1 MKLENG
7 LELIFVPNKSCHSVN
22 IGLYFFG
29 GAAHESKAEYGI
41 HHFLEHMF
49 FRRLS
54 ELSQAELYSSLNRI
68 GATMRGVSYQ
78 NILRFDI
85 LVSPYRCKE
94 ALDIILKF
102 FSDFSWSQDEVD
114 SERQVILNQIFFS
127 CDESFYKRTEREYLK
142 GTGFE
147 RPIMGSEKS
156 VKHITCD
163 QLNALKKK
171 FAVSE
176 NAVVVV
182 TGNADDGFKDYC
194 FQRFSEVEKSDGSRT
209 EMVCNL
215 PKNFF
220 TRKRSVTVFPTD
232 GDLCEIVFSF
242 DISNDLRDKF
252 LSPFVLQ
259 AFAVGNGAMLPFVI
273 REEKHFTDEVYFS
286 LEEYPSFSR
295 GCISFLVKDEKL
307 LPCLK
312 ETVNAMLKF
321 KVDDSPAYFRE
332 TVPFYTDNAAFSKDN
347 IRDYN
352 FEIAWKKMNYNIR
365 EDFIEKEKA
374 FFKSITVNDF
384 NLAKANIF
392 TSSRISAAVQCSLSS
407 EKEVSA
413 ILKNFFK
420 SLDKYPRSA

>member
-29 GAAHESKAEYGI
+29 GAACESKAEQGI

-54 ELSQAELYSSLNRI
+54 EFSQAELYSSLNRI

-85 LVSPYRCKE
+85 LVSPHRCKE

-127 CDESFYKRTEREYLK
+127 CDESFYKGTEREYLK

-147 RPIMGSEKS
+147 RPIMGSEKC

-163 QLNALKKK
+163 QLNALKKE

-194 FQRFSEVEKSDGSRT
+194 FQRFSEIKKSGSSRT

-215 PKNFF
+215 PKNFS
-220 TRKRSVTVFPTD
+220 TRKKSVTISQTD
-232 GDLCEIVFSF
+232 GDSCEIIFSF
-242 DISNDLRDKF
+242 DISNDLRDKLLF
-252 LSPFVLQ
+252 PFVLQ

-295 GCISFLVKDEKL
+295 GCISFLVKDENL

-312 ETVNAMLKF
+312 ETVKAMLKF
-321 KVDDSPAYFRE
+321 KADESPAYFRE

-374 FFKSITVNDF
+374 FFKSITVSDF
-384 NLAKANIF
+384 NVAKAKLF
-392 TSSRISAAVQCSLSS
+392 TSSRISAAVECPFSS
-407 EKEVSA
+407 EKEVSSV
-413 ILKNFFK
+413 LKNFFK
-420 SLDKYPRSA
+420 NLDKYPGST

>member
-1 MKLENG
+1 
-7 LELIFVPNKSCHSVN
+7 
-22 IGLYFFG
+22 
-29 GAAHESKAEYGI
+29 
-41 HHFLEHMF
+41 
-49 FRRLS
+49 
-54 ELSQAELYSSLNRI
+54 
-68 GATMRGVSYQ
+68 MRGVSYQ

-114 SERQVILNQIFFS
+114 SERQVILNQIFFF
-127 CDESFYKRTEREYLK
+127 CDESFHKRTEREYLK

-220 TRKRSVTVFPTD
+220 TRK
-232 GDLCEIVFSF
+232 
-242 DISNDLRDKF
+242 
-252 LSPFVLQ
+252 
-259 AFAVGNGAMLPFVI
+259 
-273 REEKHFTDEVYFS
+273 
-286 LEEYPSFSR
+286 SR
-295 GCISFLVKDEKL
+295 
-307 LPCLK
+307 
-312 ETVNAMLKF
+312 
-321 KVDDSPAYFRE
+321 
-332 TVPFYTDNAAFSKDN
+332 
-347 IRDYN
+347 
-352 FEIAWKKMNYNIR
+352 
-365 EDFIEKEKA
+365 
-374 FFKSITVNDF
+374 
-384 NLAKANIF
+384 
-392 TSSRISAAVQCSLSS
+392 
-407 EKEVSA
+407 
-413 ILKNFFK
+413 
-420 SLDKYPRSA
+420 